1 MPPHLCGVRSQR
13 EDRTLRSRF
22 KVWLDVQCT
31 LYADEVKNDKD
42 MDEAVEDV
50 RAQGERILD
59 QVEKIIREETIG
71 EPLYLQVTDVTYEG
85 ERDE

>member
-1 MPPHLCGVRSQR
+1 M
-13 EDRTLRSRF
+13 
-22 KVWLDVQCT
+22 QCT

>member
-1 MPPHLCGVRSQR
+1 
-13 EDRTLRSRF
+13 
-22 KVWLDVQCT
+22 VQCT